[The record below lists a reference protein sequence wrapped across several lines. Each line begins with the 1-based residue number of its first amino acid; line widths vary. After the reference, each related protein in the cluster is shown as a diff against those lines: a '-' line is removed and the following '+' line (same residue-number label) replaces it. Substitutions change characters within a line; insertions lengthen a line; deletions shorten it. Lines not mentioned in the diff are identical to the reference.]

1 MKMKLENISKE
12 YKNVKALDNINLAI
26 NSPAMIGFVGPNGAG
41 KSTLMKMLVG
51 QLLPTSGNIIVDG
64 VLLNK
69 NEKHLKERLGYLPQD
84 FGLYEELTVEE
95 FLDYMACL
103 KGINRSKRKSIDRAI
118 SLTSLEEKRKF
129 KIKTLSGGQKQRI
142 GIAQAILNNPELLIV
157 DEPTVGLD
165 PEERIKFR
173 NLFSEGSKEK
183 IVILSTHIIEDVES
197 ICNSIIVLNKGKILF
212 AGEPSELVKGAL
224 DHVGTIEIVGNN
236 REEILES
243 GMKGEFKIT
252 STVITPHGTRYRVV
266 SESLPSSFEKITPSL
281 EDAYVYCMLKG
292 EVENA
297 G

>member
-1 MKMKLENISKE
+1 MEIKLENISKE